1 MMADISSAF
10 APKTIPLMSWSG
22 LFTDQRQLGAAVLIF
37 VAAAF
42 VGVGVSRMV
51 GRDRGPNFFGMMA
64 ALAFV
69 GALAYF
75 GVEAAGIVLWLLLA
89 LAALLGVFALV
100 A

>member
-1 MMADISSAF
+1 MTPASVA
-10 APKTIPLMSWSG
+10 LMSWGG

-42 VGVGVSRMV
+42 VGVGVSRFA
-51 GRDRGPNFFGMMA
+51 GRDRGPNFFGMLA

-69 GALAYF
+69 GALAYA
-75 GVEAAGIVLWLLLA
+75 GVEAAGIVLWFLIA

>member
-1 MMADISSAF
+1 MMAATI
-10 APKTIPLMSWSG
+10 IPLMSWGG

-42 VGVGVSRMV
+42 AGVGVSRLV
-51 GRDRGPNFFGMMA
+51 ARDRGPNFFGMLA

-75 GVEAAGIVLWLLLA
+75 GVEAAGIVLWFLIA
-89 LAALLGVFALV
+89 LAVLLGVFALV